1 MSETTTDTD
10 EQVTTDATID
20 DPAAGDRPP
29 EDPTPV
35 SGETDGNFGRYGG
48 QYVPEALMPAIEEL
62 TDAYER
68 YVLENE
74 DGFMDELRRRLRE
87 FGGRPTPLQH
97 AERLSKRYDR
107 DVYLK
112 REDLLHGGA
121 HKLNNALGQ
130 VLLAK
135 YMGKDRIIAET
146 GAGQHGTATAMAA
159 AHLDMPCEIYMGE
172 RDINRQ
178 RPNVFRMK
186 LNGADVTPVTAGRGT
201 LKEAIS
207 ETMRDWAGS
216 VEDTHY
222 VIGSVVGPHPFPA
235 MVRDF
240 QSVVSE
246 EARRQAIEAIGD
258 LPTDVV
264 ACAGGGSNTM
274 GSFAAFLD
282 DTEVALHAVEA
293 GGESLEIDEDE
304 GVAPHSASLF
314 VGEEGVLHGA
324 RTRLLQDSHGQIV
337 ESHSVSAGLDYAGV
351 GPQLAHL
358 VDEGRV
364 TPAAVDDVAAL
375 EAFHRLSRT
384 EGIIPA
390 LESAHAL
397 AYLEAVDDELG
408 DDADNASGGDGSA
421 SDDDAPD
428 DRLGETVVVTVSG
441 RGDKDLE
448 SVIEETDRRDL
459 DAGPDMSMFTGGL

>member
-1 MSETTTDTD
+1 MST
-10 EQVTTDATID
+10 
-20 DPAAGDRPP
+20 
-29 EDPTPV
+29 
-35 SGETDGNFGRYGG
+35 SKYGEYGG

-68 YVLENE
+68 YVLDNE
-74 DGFMDELRRRLRE
+74 DGFIDEFRRRMRE

-97 AERLSKRYDR
+97 ADQLSERYGF

-172 RDINRQ
+172 TDVARQ
-178 RPNVFRMK
+178 RPNVFRMR

-216 VEDTHY
+216 VEETHY

-240 QSVVSE
+240 QALISE
-246 EARRQAIEAIGD
+246 EARDQIRDRIGRVPD
-258 LPTDVV
+258 SVV

-274 GSFAAFLD
+274 GAFQHFRD
-282 DTEVALHAVEA
+282 DEVDLYAVEA
-293 GGESLEIDEDE
+293 GGSSLTLDEEE
-304 GVAPHSASLF
+304 GVAPNSASLST
-314 VGEEGVLHGA
+314 GTDGVLHGA
-324 RTRLLQDSHGQIV
+324 RTKVLQDSDGQIC

-351 GPQLAHL
+351 GPELAHL
-358 VDEGRV
+358 VEEGRV
-364 TPAAVDDVAAL
+364 RAVTVDDTAAL
-375 EAFHRLSRT
+375 EAFHRLSRE

-397 AYLEAVDDELG
+397 AFLDRAASGDADLG
-408 DDADNASGGDGSA
+408 D
-421 SDDDAPD
+421 
-428 DRLGETVVVTVSG
+428 EVVVNLSG
-441 RGDKDLE
+441 RGDKDIETVL
-448 SVIEETDRRDL
+448 EETDRRDL
-459 DAGPDMSMFTGGL
+459 SVAPDMSLFEELGGGSL